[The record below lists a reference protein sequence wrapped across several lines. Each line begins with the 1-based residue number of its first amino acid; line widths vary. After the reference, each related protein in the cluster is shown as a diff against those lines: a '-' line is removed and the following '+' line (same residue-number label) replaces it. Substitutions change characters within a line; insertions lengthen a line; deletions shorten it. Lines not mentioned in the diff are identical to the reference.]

1 MKTGSVSGKDQMNV
15 WGKERRP
22 FLFVL
27 DYTLQEP
34 LFFPFDEMDGSQVF
48 FNINGFTN
56 HDEKK
61 WPPSNDVQF
70 SKKPVPF
77 TEYERAFNKVLRE
90 LEYGNSFLLNLTFST
105 PIECNLSLREIF
117 ERSKARYRLCLDD
130 RFVCFSPE
138 TFVRIQRGRISS
150 YPMKGTID
158 ANIPGAQS
166 WILNDPK
173 ETAEH
178 ITIVD
183 LIRND
188 LSRVAEDVRVDR
200 FRYVEEVRT
209 HQKTLLQV
217 SSEISG
223 ILPSG
228 YHAHLGDIFYSMLPA
243 GSITGAPKKKTVEIL
258 KEAETH
264 DRGYFTGIVGYF
276 DGMDVESGVMIR
288 YIEKQNGKLIYKSG
302 GGITTQSK
310 AEDEYL
316 EMVDKVYVPI
326 ING

>member
-1 MKTGSVSGKDQMNV
+1 MKTSSIGKDQMNV

-22 FLFVL
+22 FLFIL
-27 DYTLQEP
+27 DYALQKP
-34 LFFPFDEMDGSQVF
+34 LFFPFDEMNDQEVL

-56 HDEKK
+56 HYEKK
-61 WPPSNDVQF
+61 LPATNGVQF
-70 SKKPVPF
+70 SKKPVAF
-77 TEYERAFNKVLRE
+77 SEYERAFKQVLKE

-105 PIECNLSLREIF
+105 PIECNLTLEEIF
-117 ERSKARYRLCLDD
+117 ERSNARYRVCLKGQ
-130 RFVCFSPE
+130 FVCFSPE
-138 TFVRIQRGRISS
+138 TFVRIQGGRISS

-158 ANIPGAQS
+158 ATIPGAQS
-166 WILNDPK
+166 RILNDPK

-200 FRYVEEVRT
+200 FRYIEEVRT
-209 HQKTLLQV
+209 YQKTLLQV

-228 YHAHLGDIFYSMLPA
+228 YHEHLGDIFYSMLPA

-264 DRGYFTGIVGYF
+264 DRGYFTGIIGYF

-288 YIEKQNGKLIYKSG
+288 FIERQNDKLVYKSG